1 MPKRSLVAT
10 AFIAVLAL
18 ARVASSQDNAADIER
33 LVEALKLSPGSV
45 VAEIGAGGGE
55 LSIGI
60 AKRVAPGG
68 RVISSELGAARVQ
81 SLRDAIAKGGAANIE
96 VIDGNEARTNF
107 PDGCCDAVFLRNVY
121 HHFGDPPAMIGS
133 ILRALKPGGRVA
145 VIDFPP
151 RGNAATA
158 PPGKRG
164 ENGSHGVS
172 AATVASEL
180 TAAGF
185 QIVKSEEQPSLSR
198 WFIVVAA
205 KPAS

>member
-1 MPKRSLVAT
+1 MLKRSLVAT
-10 AFIAVLAL
+10 AFIALLAL

-55 LSIGI
+55 LSTGI

-81 SLRDAIAKGGAANIE
+81 SLRDAIAKSGAANVE

-164 ENGSHGVS
+164 ENSSHGVS

-185 QIVKSEEQPSLSR
+185 QIVKSEEQPSVSR
-198 WFIVVAA
+198 WFIVVGA

>member
-1 MPKRSLVAT
+1 MLKRSLVAT
-10 AFIAVLAL
+10 AVIAVLAL

-81 SLRDAIAKGGAANIE
+81 SLRDVIAKSGATNVE

-107 PDGCCDAVFLRNVY
+107 PDACCDAVFLRNVY

-164 ENGSHGVS
+164 ENSSHGVS

-180 TAAGF
+180 TAAGL
-185 QIVKSEEQPSLSR
+185 QIIQTEEQPSLSR
-198 WFIVVAA
+198 WFIVVGA